1 MKWHKVNMRKA
12 DKNLPPTGIRVLW
25 AKPRSDREGF
35 WYFFGYIDI
44 LGNID
49 TGFEGEKPK
58 TNYYWCYTEDI
69 KNPTS
74 EETSNIISEK
84 IKECA
89 RQEDAPIY
97 RGDEEVDYFVR
108 LSEVLEILEE
118 PLS

>member
-1 MKWHKVNMRKA
+1 MNKNCKLCGGSFDFRKVQISEIFGEMQISFSSNSNNT
-12 DKNLPPTGIRVLW
+12 NLDELFLYCPLC
-25 AKPRSDREGF
+25 
-35 WYFFGYIDI
+35 
-44 LGNID
+44 
-49 TGFEGEKPK
+49 GEKLTK
-58 TNYYWCYTEDI
+58 ENYSFEEPRLN
-69 KNPTS
+69 KNT
-74 EETSNIISEK
+74 IISEK